1 LTQEADQV
9 MDSEIVVFKRLQAI
23 AKDIELTYKIE
34 GEDLGSHRPMNID
47 SLEFMSFLIEVQ
59 SRFGVK
65 ISDEEVQQKRLMVIR
80 NLVAYLFESQ
90 ATTGHPQQT

>member
-1 LTQEADQV
+1 
-9 MDSEIVVFKRLQAI
+9 
-23 AKDIELTYKIE
+23 
-34 GEDLGSHRPMNID
+34 MNID

-65 ISDEEVQQKRLMVIR
+65 ISDEEVQQKKLMVIR

-90 ATTGHPQQT
+90 ATTGHPRQT